1 MPSDSDSKASFLKE
15 LIREGKPSENKHGQ
29 KVLLIDR
36 SGTAVAII
44 SKLISKHAAEVEVD
58 SATSADEEHF
68 KPVGTM
74 FILAMFVAALI
85 LLWASVYV
93 ILISRGVTV

>member
-1 MPSDSDSKASFLKE
+1 MTTNESSE
-15 LIREGKPSENKHGQ
+15 LDP
-29 KVLLIDR
+29 
-36 SGTAVAII
+36 
-44 SKLISKHAAEVEVD
+44 AAGE
-58 SATSADEEHF
+58 EEHF

>member
-1 MPSDSDSKASFLKE
+1 MGAPVTTNESAD
-15 LIREGKPSENKHGQ
+15 
-29 KVLLIDR
+29 
-36 SGTAVAII
+36 
-44 SKLISKHAAEVEVD
+44 VD
-58 SATSADEEHF
+58 SAGPAEEEHF

-74 FILAMFVAALI
+74 FILAMFLGALI